1 MKDFNE
7 LGFAFAGIKTNEFA
21 IIDDAYKKT
30 GKLEVITGIG
40 FGLDEGNRII
50 VIGVRFSF
58 LKKEKQ
64 PFIIIGAQVNFEIN
78 KLGWE
83 SIYNK
88 KENTFT
94 FPEKLMTHLIVL
106 TIGTI
111 RGILHAKTEGT
122 QYNSYILPTIN
133 VADLIKNDVV
143 FTKKGLQ
150 VQAS

>member
-1 MKDFNE
+1 MTDFNK

-21 IIDDAYKKT
+21 IIDSAYKKT
-30 GKLEVITGIG
+30 GKLEVITDIG
-40 FGLDEGNRII
+40 FGLDESKRII
-50 VIGVRFSF
+50 VIGVKFSF

-64 PFIIIGAQVNFEIN
+64 PFIILGVQANFEIN

-83 SIYNK
+83 SVYNK
-88 KENTFT
+88 KENTFI
-94 FPEKLMTHLIVL
+94 FPENLITHLVVL

-111 RGILHAKTEGT
+111 RGVLHAKTEGT

-133 VADLIKNDVV
+133 VADIIKSDVV

-150 VQAS
+150 VS